1 MLNRDTVVSEE
12 LIDVDVDNVD
22 TTFPYDLTK
31 IRQAMD
37 EFQRVAKFIRTE
49 DNDDWEDKIDKTL
62 WSNEQKTI
70 FSKIVGVLN
79 KEKAARLSRVNSVDE
94 PILRRT
100 CLDSTAKRF
109 RETLASTNWD
119 WRITQWLHALLF
131 DHLPQQYLA
140 IYLDILQ
147 TIRQK
152 IPQLVDKM
160 IAVPPSANSKGTSI
174 TWETLAPLLRK
185 TWDPVAPILNA
196 NKPVIMFCLFSILVI
211 YMSLHLLI

>member
-160 IAVPPSANSKGTSI
+160 IAVPSSANSKGTSI